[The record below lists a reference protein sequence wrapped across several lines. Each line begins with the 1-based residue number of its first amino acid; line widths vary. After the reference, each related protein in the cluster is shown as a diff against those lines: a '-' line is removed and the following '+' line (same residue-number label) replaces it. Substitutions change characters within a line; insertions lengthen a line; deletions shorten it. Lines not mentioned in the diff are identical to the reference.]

1 MQIDRRI
8 TNGLAWAGAFLV
20 VGVPTADLLSAQFLG
35 DRTAPTAQIAV
46 VEERPSAPTP
56 APQAQRPEPKP
67 VEVAAVAPAKPAA
80 QNTDVVENFVQS
92 GRKLPSYISDA
103 PAEKPVA
110 PAAKPAEAATVK
122 PEVTA
127 PAKPTQTAAAPAPT
141 RTPII
146 TDPAPAT
153 DPVET
158 ASISP
163 KVAPMPMPL
172 SMRPQPVA
180 VATANT
186 AAPSVLFPANE
197 PVFVP
202 PSVQPAPQAEI
213 TAEDLEDWETGP
225 LADFLERRQAP
236 QQAQIAPRYNDD
248 EEFYFDREREFQQR
262 DRLVGREL
270 FFYP

>member
-35 DRTAPTAQIAV
+35 DRAAPTAQIAV

-56 APQAQRPEPKP
+56 APQAQRPEAKP

-110 PAAKPAEAATVK
+110 PAAKPAETATVK

-127 PAKPTQTAAAPAPT
+127 PAKPTQTAVAPAPA

-146 TDPAPAT
+146 TEPAAAT

-163 KVAPMPMPL
+163 KVAPVPMPL
-172 SMRPQPVA
+172 SMRPEPVI
-180 VATANT
+180 VATANPV
-186 AAPSVLFPANE
+186 APSVVFPANE

-225 LADFLERRQAP
+225 LADFLARRQAP

-248 EEFYFDREREFQQR
+248 DEFFFDRDREFQQR
-262 DRLVGREL
+262 DRLIGQEL